1 AKNKILA
8 RPNICNLMFIKR
20 FYLNLNSKE
29 RGYSMTKYIKN
40 ILKLS
45 LIVSLLVAC
54 SLTGKARLE
63 SSVKDITDVLKQ
75 ARKDAQAEG
84 ARLEDFQIGKTGGKV
99 AGPKIKA
106 AKIRVI
112 ELSEKFVKEIKEEA
126 INLKENTGIGKVD
139 KDQLLKDMYNFML
152 KAAEALEELGLQRM
166 KKTVTDANDET
177 PATTADGIIAI
188 ASKINDKLQ
197 KIKNKQ

>member
-1 AKNKILA
+1 
-8 RPNICNLMFIKR
+8 M
-20 FYLNLNSKE
+20 
-29 RGYSMTKYIKN
+29 
-40 ILKLS
+40 
-45 LIVSLLVAC
+45 
-54 SLTGKARLE
+54 
-63 SSVKDITDVLKQ
+63 
-75 ARKDAQAEG
+75 
-84 ARLEDFQIGKTGGKV
+84 
-99 AGPKIKA
+99 
-106 AKIRVI
+106 
-112 ELSEKFVKEIKEEA
+112 SEKFIKEIKEEA

-197 KIKNKQ
+197 KLKTNNDPQNK